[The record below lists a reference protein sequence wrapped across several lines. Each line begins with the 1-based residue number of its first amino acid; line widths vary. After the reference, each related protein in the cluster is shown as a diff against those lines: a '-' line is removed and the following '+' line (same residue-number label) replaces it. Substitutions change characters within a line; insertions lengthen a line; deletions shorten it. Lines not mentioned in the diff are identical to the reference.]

1 MRKTP
6 VVLGVL
12 SMVFGGLQVLMTG
25 IGLASAPF
33 SKQMIGGMGKAFSGL
48 PKQEGQPD
56 VGQMFD
62 KLAKLTDELKL
73 YTYLT
78 GFAMLAFS
86 ITLIILGWL
95 LYKRRAQARPFS
107 VAWGAAALAYLP
119 VQLWVQVKIILP
131 RTQEVTRSMI
141 QNMDPNASGVM
152 QGFEGLQGTLTVAF
166 YLICYTPFPL
176 LLIWLMGRQSAKN
189 DLVAVP

>member
-1 MRKTP
+1 
-6 VVLGVL
+6 
-12 SMVFGGLQVLMTG
+12 
-25 IGLASAPF
+25 
-33 SKQMIGGMGKAFSGL
+33 
-48 PKQEGQPD
+48 
-56 VGQMFD
+56 MFD

-95 LYKRRAQARPFS
+95 LYKRRMQSRPLS

-131 RTQEVTRSMI
+131 RTQEVTRSMLAGADAATTGI
-141 QNMDPNASGVM
+141 MQSMEGV
-152 QGFEGLQGTLTVAF
+152 QGTLTVVFYLAF
-166 YLICYTPFPL
+166 YT
-176 LLIWLMGRQSAKN
+176 
-189 DLVAVP
+189 

>member
-12 SMVFGGLQVLMTG
+12 SMVFGGVQVLITG
-25 IGLASAPF
+25 LSLVSAPF
-33 SKQMIGGMGKAFSGL
+33 SKQMIGSMGKAFSGL
-48 PKQEGQPD
+48 PHQEGQPD
-56 VGQMFD
+56 MGDMFA

-78 GFAMLAFS
+78 GFAMIAFS
-86 ITLIILGWL
+86 ITLILVGTL
-95 LYKRRAQARPFS
+95 MYKRRMQSRRLS
-107 VAWGAAALAYLP
+107 VAWAIAALAYLP

-131 RTQEVTRSMI
+131 RTQEVTKAMLAG
-141 QNMDPNASGVM
+141 MKDASTGVYDSIS
-152 QGFEGLQGTLTVAF
+152 GIQGTMTVIFYLAF
-166 YLICYTPFPL
+166 YLPFPL
-176 LLIWLMGRQSAKN
+176 LLLWLMGRSSAKN